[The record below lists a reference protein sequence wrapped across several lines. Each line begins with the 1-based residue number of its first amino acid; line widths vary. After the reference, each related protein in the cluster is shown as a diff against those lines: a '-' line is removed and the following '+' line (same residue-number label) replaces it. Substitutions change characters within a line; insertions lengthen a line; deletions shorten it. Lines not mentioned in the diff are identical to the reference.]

1 MPNDSL
7 SLENASAVL
16 GFIRPTFILD
26 QSGRSQAFIKP
37 GFLRFCF
44 FIGCTFSDRLA
55 TDSAVLS
62 YLKAFLKTSIKNYIK
77 DIQVISGDSDHI
89 QSSIE
94 LAIRFGKTIL
104 VENVSTIGPFIFEV
118 LKNKLHTVGTRPSIR
133 LGKNSHDVNAGFK
146 ESYPNTHTNSRDKSN
161 IWI

>member
-1 MPNDSL
+1 MDPCKVFLSSKSEVERKQKFSEWQNEFGVELDFLNFITSESKQLEYANSGMPNDSL

-44 FIGCTFSDRLA
+44 FIGCIFSDRLA

-62 YLKAFLKTSIKNYIK
+62 YFKAF
-77 DIQVISGDSDHI
+77 
-89 QSSIE
+89 
-94 LAIRFGKTIL
+94 
-104 VENVSTIGPFIFEV
+104 
-118 LKNKLHTVGTRPSIR
+118 
-133 LGKNSHDVNAGFK
+133 
-146 ESYPNTHTNSRDKSN
+146 
-161 IWI
+161 